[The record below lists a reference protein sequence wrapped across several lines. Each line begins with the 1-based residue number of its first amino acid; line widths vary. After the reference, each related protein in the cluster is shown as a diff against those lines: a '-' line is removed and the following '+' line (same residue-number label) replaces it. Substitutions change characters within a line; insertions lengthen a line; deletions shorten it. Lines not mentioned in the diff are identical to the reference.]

1 MAALL
6 LIQDT
11 IIIHAIQY
19 EHRFLS
25 LVTKNNKKQQQQ
37 NLKKNYT
44 HHKTEQTQSKRWLG
58 DLSGREEVAMLIFS
72 VCNQD
77 SIETHP
83 SLFPQPLR
91 CRSRERATNER
102 RWNHALGTRKG
113 ATRVLQWP
121 WKESWIPT
129 EWNSA
134 RTWWRQLKRFSWL
147 SGSSSWSGACL
158 RWMGENPV
166 VLTPIDWAV
175 VCWIPVGSVV
185 QPFFLSVGLLYVFI

>member
-1 MAALL
+1 
-6 LIQDT
+6 
-11 IIIHAIQY
+11 
-19 EHRFLS
+19 
-25 LVTKNNKKQQQQ
+25 
-37 NLKKNYT
+37 
-44 HHKTEQTQSKRWLG
+44 
-58 DLSGREEVAMLIFS
+58 MLFFS

-83 SLFPQPLR
+83 SLFSQPLR

-134 RTWWRQLKRFSWL
+134 RTWWRQLEKVQLAERIRFLVRRLPPLDGGKSPL
-147 SGSSSWSGACL
+147 SLFPSIELSS
-158 RWMGENPV
+158 
-166 VLTPIDWAV
+166 
-175 VCWIPVGSVV
+175 VGSPLALWFSPSYCQWVYSMCLYSL
-185 QPFFLSVGLLYVFI
+185 PSRGFSTGLLYCRGPVFMAALQTALQTVL